1 MVPFVLKA
9 VIMLEEHV
17 IVDVLK
23 DASVLLDW
31 WSTALENAFNL
42 EIVQVGFYDAHML
55 VPWYLRR
62 SKGSTMV

>member
-1 MVPFVLKA
+1 VVPFVLKA

-17 IVDVLK
+17 IADVLK

-31 WSTALENAFNL
+31 WSTVLENAFNL

-55 VPWYLRR
+55 VPWYLRS
-62 SKGSTMV
+62 SKGSIMV